1 MKKLVLLSILLISLF
16 GCTKYIHITRTDPPE
31 IILDKQQNKVAFIN
45 QYDYTST
52 GNSKERPFIAF
63 QTGINEFGKTL
74 SAYSQNESPL
84 TFSFADT
91 LCKTIKSVR
100 DTCNIISKDTVLYLC
115 KSYNSN
121 LLLILDSLNFDFT
134 YEIEVSESSDGKKS
148 RQAVY
153 YLRSFYYVSLY
164 DSSGLIKRTY
174 LGKSL
179 EYATRPV
186 VAWIIPVFEPKNLA
200 KATKEIKVLAN
211 ESGSE
216 YIGMFL
222 PSTTKISGDK
232 LYTGKIFAE
241 SNSLIFQK
249 KYDEAIEL
257 LIKISTSANSKLAEK
272 AKHNLSV
279 AEELKKNS

>member
-1 MKKLVLLSILLISLF
+1 MKKLVFTITIILSFSY
-16 GCTKYIHITRTDPPE
+16 CTKYIHITRTEPPE
-31 IILDKQQNKVAFIN
+31 IILDKQQSKVAFIN
-45 QYDYTST
+45 KYYYTS
-52 GNSKERPFIAF
+52 NDDSKERPFIAF

-74 SAYSQNESPL
+74 SDYFSYNGSP
-84 TFSFADT
+84 TFFIADT
-91 LCKTIKSVR
+91 LYNTTSSVH
-100 DTCNIISKDTVLYLC
+100 DTDNIIQTDTVKYLC
-115 KSYNSN
+115 KLYNSD
-121 LLLILDSLNFDFT
+121 LLLVLDSLNFDFT

-164 DSSGLIKRTY
+164 DSSGLLKRTY

-200 KATKEIKVLAN
+200 KAIKEIKVLAN

-216 YIGMFL
+216 YLGMFL

-249 KYDEAIEL
+249 KYDEAIQL
-257 LIKISTSANSKLAEK
+257 LIKISSSANSRLAEK